1 MREINK
7 MIICIQDGY
16 GTIRTLAREQ
26 CEICHELSVLE
37 DGEIYSLEVAPKIV
51 DNVIM
56 YLEMKYACRFE
67 QCGGPYF
74 DRLKQEGMFASVR
87 GVMQSLK
94 CHAFEQDIQRF
105 ATNNSVD
112 KLRSAFKNKLKL

>member
-1 MREINK
+1 
-7 MIICIQDGY
+7 MIICIQDGS
-16 GTIRTLAREQ
+16 GTLRTLTREQ
-26 CEICHELSVLE
+26 CEICQELSVLE

-56 YLEMKYACRFE
+56 YIEMKFLNRIE

-74 DRLKQEGMFASVR
+74 DRLKQDGMFASVR

-94 CHAFEQDIQRF
+94 CHTFEQDIQRF
-105 ATNNSVD
+105 ATENSVD
-112 KLRSAFKNKLKL
+112 KLRSAFRSKLKL